1 MLNIVKQLKGLQMIQ
16 VTAHIKPKD
25 AARQVHNID
34 NVVEP
39 LTVKLIQDY
48 HDHLAETF
56 PNCNRFIL
64 IKNV

>member
-25 AARQVHNID
+25 AAWQVHNID

-48 HDHLAETF
+48 HDHLAEAF

>member
-1 MLNIVKQLKGLQMIQ
+1 MIQ

-25 AARQVHNID
+25 AAWQVHNID

-48 HDHLAETF
+48 HDHLAEAF

>member
-1 MLNIVKQLKGLQMIQ
+1 MIQ
-16 VTAHIKPKD
+16 MTAHIKPKD
-25 AARQVHNID
+25 AEWQIHIID
-34 NVVEP
+34 NPVEP
-39 LTVKLIQDY
+39 LNVKLIQDY